1 MYTEMNDEFAF
12 ARPYLAPGETILWRG
27 KPEKGHLLSGKDVL
41 LIPFGI
47 FYCGFAIFWTV
58 SALTV
63 APLPF
68 AMFGVPFICV
78 GLYITIG
85 RSIHTASVRKR
96 TVYVIT
102 NQKILRR
109 RGNKID
115 MLDAK
120 TMPAIHVT
128 APTAPV
134 PSSSGSLPTTTDAAT
149 DITAG
154 VPTAASSPWKISPM
168 WPESSISFTPSPEIK
183 IFLRC
188 NP

>member
-1 MYTEMNDEFAF
+1 MYTEINDEFAF

-27 KPEKGHLLSGKDVL
+27 RPEKGHLLSGKDVL

-102 NQKILRR
+102 NRKILRR

-128 APTAPV
+128 ARTDGTGTIQFGQPTYYHRR
-134 PSSSGSLPTTTDAAT
+134 SGYGYNGWSPNGGIFTLENIPDVARVQQ
-149 DITAG
+149 ILHSIAG
-154 VPTAASSPWKISPM
+154 
-168 WPESSISFTPSPEIK
+168 
-183 IFLRC
+183 
-188 NP
+188 N

>member
-12 ARPYLAPGETILWRG
+12 ARPYLAPGEAILWRD
-27 KPEKGHLLSGKDVL
+27 KPEKGHLFSGRDFF

-128 APTAPV
+128 ARTDGTGTIQFGQPTYYHRRGCGYNGWSPNDGIFTLENIPDVARV
-134 PSSSGSLPTTTDAAT
+134 QQILHS
-149 DITAG
+149 IAG
-154 VPTAASSPWKISPM
+154 
-168 WPESSISFTPSPEIK
+168 
-183 IFLRC
+183 
-188 NP
+188 N